1 MGLEMFL
8 ILTGMVFLIFYGLQ
22 IIHVGK
28 EVTLTGP
35 QIDLWNQQ
43 GFVLVKDTLDLS
55 DTQPVID
62 EVTAFIEQ
70 RTR

>member
-8 ILTGMVFLIFYGLQ
+8 IVTGMVFLMLYGLQ

-28 EVTLTGP
+28 EVTLIGP

-55 DTQPVID
+55 DTQRVID
-62 EVTAFIEQ
+62 EVATFIEQ
-70 RTR
+70 RAK